1 MTERRKKGEI
11 YWYVSFDRA
20 QSSRSP
26 SWGARSAVERDD
38 AFDQKCFEEENYYLD
53 QEEAKEEASRRNIE
67 LGLDVGKGRRRKK
80 PEKPKERD
88 IESEKDVERYLVK
101 QCMNEGWIPL
111 KYSSGISTGYPD
123 RCILIPGGRTVWV
136 EVKTT
141 GQKPT
146 KLQQLRLRQLEQI
159 GFSTRVVDSKV
170 EVDRMISMITEAF
183 LQPRQ
188 R

>member
-1 MTERRKKGEI
+1 MKKRCKHGEI
-11 YWYVSFDRA
+11 YWYLSFE
-20 QSSRSP
+20 SSGGGINGVPRY
-26 SWGARSAVERDD
+26 RVMSALEQGD
-38 AFDQKCFEEENYYLD
+38 AFDHKHWEEGNYYTD
-53 QEEAKEEASRRNIE
+53 PKDAKEDAESLNQKIQQQKRVESR
-67 LGLDVGKGRRRKK
+67 KRKK
-80 PEKPKERD
+80 ES
-88 IESEKDVERYLVK
+88 IVESEKDVERYLVK

-159 GFSTRVVDSKV
+159 GFSTRVVDSKA
-170 EVDRMISMITEAF
+170 EVDRMISTITEAF
-183 LQPRQ
+183 LQPQ
-188 R
+188 